1 MCPLF
6 KFFRMINGYFD
17 VTIDACN
24 GGLSQA
30 IRALRFQC
38 NNRYIAWASFIH
50 SIVKTTNPRTTPN
63 GRMKCIMETLN
74 RVLNQKFHE
83 EYTAR
88 NSNGRQSIKHCRRSL
103 DGQTMYNS
111 YHKPQNTM
119 LTCPKNTRKNIAELC
134 RITRLQPAS
143 GLMRN
148 NSKVRVEL
156 T

>member
-1 MCPLF
+1 MGFLYTLDRQDHESAYHP
-6 KFFRMINGYFD
+6 KWKDEMYNGDSKSRYKNFTKNTRP
-17 VTIDACN
+17 VTAMDD
-24 GGLSQA
+24 
-30 IRALRFQC
+30 RA
-38 NNRYIAWASFIH
+38 Y
-50 SIVKTTNPRTTPN
+50 
-63 GRMKCIMETLN
+63 G
-74 RVLNQKFHE
+74 
-83 EYTAR
+83 
-88 NSNGRQSIKHCRRSL
+88 KHCRRSL